1 MYPYTDVLMKEV
13 WELCPFRSDPR
24 GLLWTDEFDALL
36 HRWQVSH
43 DQWRKFWPAN
53 DQYGMAKWGLD
64 AEQATYLLVLP
75 LLFKNDSSRQGVPFD
90 QDLISELF
98 PTSENVLKMWGNIG
112 PHLDEFSVSELFKKM
127 AEGSWWSNGEIRLLG
142 RRKELV
148 VKSGEIPRLNVAQ
161 IKGSWEAKM
170 GQVPAY
176 FASIDDHIR
185 EEGGYD
191 EDAFLVNWSGS
202 GLNVYL
208 AREKT
213 LLHFLF
219 TFTWSI
225 SYTFWPSMR
234 LDDKV
239 LPPKIVSYNLC
250 KDVQRVTR
258 EGNTVRLQ
266 FYGEHI
272 HDGRYVRNGPLSLI
286 TRDYG
291 MAKRLHDYLE
301 RYRSPRR

>member
-36 HRWQVSH
+36 SRWQVSH
-43 DQWRKFWPAN
+43 DHWRELWPAN

-75 LLFKNDSSRQGVPFD
+75 LLFKNDSSRQGIPFD
-90 QDLISELF
+90 QELISKLF
-98 PTSENVLKMWGNIG
+98 PTREKVLKMWPTIG
-112 PHLDEFSVSELFKKM
+112 PHLNEFSVSELFEKL
-127 AEGSWWSNGEIRLLG
+127 AEGSWRSNGEIALSNRWDI
-142 RRKELV
+142 LV
-148 VKSGEIPRLNVAQ
+148 VRPGEIPRLNVAQ
-161 IKGSWEAKM
+161 IKGAWEANM
-170 GQVPAY
+170 GRLPAY

-191 EDAFLVNWSGS
+191 EDAFLVNWSDS

-208 AREKT
+208 ARGRT
-213 LLHFLF
+213 LLRLRF
-219 TFTWSI
+219 TFPNSGSHTLW
-225 SYTFWPSMR
+225 YPDR
-234 LDDKV
+234 LDDKDQR
-239 LPPKIVSYNLC
+239 PEIISYNLR

-258 EGNTVRLQ
+258 EGNSVCLR

-272 HDGRYVRNGPLSLI
+272 YDGRYVRNGPLSLI
-286 TRDYG
+286 TRDPG
-291 MAKRLHDYLE
+291 MARRLHEYLD
-301 RYRSPRR
+301 RHRA